1 MGIEKPIPI
10 DEKIE
15 LDPER
20 YFISSTDLK
29 GIITSV
35 NIYFSKISGYSE
47 KELIGSPHNIVRH
60 PDMPRIIFKT
70 MWDQIQTGKN
80 MCAVIKAKKWQIL
93 LSYNWFLNF
102 KRW

>member
-1 MGIEKPIPI
+1 MRIEKPTPI

-15 LDPER
+15 LDHER

-47 KELIGSPHNIVRH
+47 KELV
-60 PDMPRIIFKT
+60 KT
-70 MWDQIQTGKN
+70 
-80 MCAVIKAKKWQIL
+80 
-93 LSYNWFLNF
+93 S
-102 KRW
+102 